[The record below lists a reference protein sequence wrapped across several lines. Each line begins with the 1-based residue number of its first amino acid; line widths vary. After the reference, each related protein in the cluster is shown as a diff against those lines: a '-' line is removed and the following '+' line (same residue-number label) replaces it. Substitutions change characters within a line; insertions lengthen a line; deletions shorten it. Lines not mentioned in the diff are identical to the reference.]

1 VLVKCRVFPRTS
13 ESLRRQYLPVN
24 FLSAP
29 IVAVLL
35 LLATRA
41 INSSV
46 LKRGIL
52 GADGV
57 QPINIMA
64 LFISLVH
71 GLKLVWV
78 SQCFGS

>member
-1 VLVKCRVFPRTS
+1 M
-13 ESLRRQYLPVN
+13 
-24 FLSAP
+24 
-29 IVAVLL
+29 AVLL

-46 LKRGIL
+46 LRRGIL

-64 LFISLVH
+64 LFISLVR
-71 GLKLVWV
+71 GLRLV
-78 SQCFGS
+78 